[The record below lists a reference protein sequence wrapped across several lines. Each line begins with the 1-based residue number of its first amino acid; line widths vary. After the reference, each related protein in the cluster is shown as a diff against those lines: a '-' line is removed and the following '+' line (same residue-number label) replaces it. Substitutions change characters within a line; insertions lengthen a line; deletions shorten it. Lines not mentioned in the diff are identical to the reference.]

1 MKPDY
6 EILPH
11 HCPQSLPNASKDE
24 GTQFAGGGSWM
35 LEVHNSD
42 FTVLETVGCD
52 GHHISPTRQQLER
65 ESRVAGEAM
74 KAPPD
79 NLHATRV
86 RESETVGCDYYH
98 NRADIGPRSNL
109 KPFALSGNQTRAVCI
124 PSLNLGP

>member
-1 MKPDY
+1 MIGLIYMKPDH

-24 GTQFAGGGSWM
+24 GIQFAGGGSWM

-74 KAPPD
+74 KAPPITFTQ
-79 NLHATRV
+79 L
-86 RESETVGCDYYH
+86 ESG
-98 NRADIGPRSNL
+98 NRKQLAVTTITIGPTL
-109 KPFALSGNQTRAVCI
+109 AQ
-124 PSLNLGP
+124 GPT

>member
-1 MKPDY
+1 VTAITFHRP
-6 EILPH
+6 
-11 HCPQSLPNASKDE
+11 
-24 GTQFAGGGSWM
+24 
-35 LEVHNSD
+35 
-42 FTVLETVGCD
+42 
-52 GHHISPTRQQLER
+52 RQQLER

-109 KPFALSGNQTRAVCI
+109 KPLPCLVTKQEQYV
-124 PSLNLGP
+124 SLQ